1 MLPRMP
7 NRLARESSPYLRQ
20 HANNPVD
27 WYPWGDEA
35 FEKARREDRPVFLS
49 IGYSSCH
56 WCHVMERE
64 SFENEEIARFLNSH
78 WVSIKVDREERPD
91 VDDVYMT
98 AVQLTSGRGGWP
110 LSAFLLPDRRPF
122 FAGTY
127 FPPDDRHGR
136 PGFLSLLRRLDAAWR
151 EKREDLEGRAV
162 EIAREVVAASGL
174 AARGAPEPL
183 SLGSLGLLG
192 AALSRLFDSEHGGFG
207 DAPKFPPHLALAW
220 LLRRGAA
227 GDAAARAMAEAT
239 LEAMA
244 LGGIRDHLGGGFH
257 RYSTDAEWF
266 LPHFEK
272 MLTDNAQLLAVYARA
287 YALTGRDLFHR
298 VARETGE
305 YLLREMTGPEG
316 GFFAATDADSEGEE
330 GKYFVWDP
338 SEIQD
343 VLGKDDGKYF
353 CEWYGVRPEGN
364 FRDEATGRFTGRSIL
379 FLSKKISVLD
389 EERLAPL
396 RAALLAARARR
407 VPPALD
413 DKRVAGW
420 NALAVSGLAIAGRI
434 LNEVRFLDAAPGGAR
449 FLLEDCRDASGRLQR
464 SFKDG
469 AAKIPAFLEDEAYL
483 AHALLDLAEADDEG
497 GPGVWWDEAVTAA
510 DSMRERFRRKGGPG
524 FTFSGDGNETLLVNG
539 RDLFD
544 KATPS
549 GSGAAAWALARL
561 ALKTG
566 DRQLAREAREAV
578 DEVSWLMARS
588 PHGTESWFFAYET
601 LLEFE
606 DKYGLLPLS
615 DAGEALRPAIGPG
628 DSGFSLKVNKAA
640 AGTAPKR
647 VEVTSPAGELSV
659 SFPSKHRAK
668 RGTASRLA
676 LTFHVAEGWH
686 LQGPDGLRIEA
697 SGGSG
702 SELTFEEILLPAP
715 SRIED
720 RGGEAVP
727 GWHGTF
733 EANLSFLFSRFATR
747 GTRDVSVNVRYRACG
762 EGACRPEAALLLSI
776 PVEVA

>member
-1 MLPRMP
+1 MP

-64 SFENEEIARFLNSH
+64 SFENEEIARFLNTH

-110 LSAFLLPDRRPF
+110 LSAFLLPDKRPF

-136 PGFLSLLRRLDAAWR
+136 PGFFSVLRRLDAAWR
-151 EKREDLEGRAV
+151 EKREDLESGAA
-162 EIAREVVAASGL
+162 EIASEVVAASGL
-174 AARGAPEPL
+174 AGRGAPEPL
-183 SLGSLGLLG
+183 SPRSLGLLG
-192 AALSRLFDSEHGGFG
+192 AALSRLFDPDHGGFG

-227 GDAAARAMAEAT
+227 GDAAALAMAEAT

-272 MLTDNAQLLAVYARA
+272 MLTDNAQLLGVYARA
-287 YALTGRDLFHR
+287 YALTGNDLYRR

-316 GFFAATDADSEGEE
+316 GFYAATDADSEGEE

-338 SEIQD
+338 SEIREL
-343 VLGKDDGKYF
+343 LGEEDGKYF
-353 CEWYGVRPEGN
+353 CEFYCVRPEGN
-364 FRDEATGRFTGRSIL
+364 FRDEATGRFMGRSIL
-379 FLSKKISVLD
+379 FLSKRIPAID

-396 RAALLAARARR
+396 RAALLAARSRR

-413 DKRVAGW
+413 DKRIAGW
-420 NALAVSGLAIAGRI
+420 IALAVSGLAIAGRI
-434 LNEVRFLDAAPGGAR
+434 LNEVRFLDAARGGAR
-449 FLLEDCRDASGRLQR
+449 FLLEDCRDGAGRLQR
-464 SFKDG
+464 TWKDG
-469 AAKIPAFLEDEAYL
+469 VAKIPAFLEDEAFFV
-483 AHALLDLAEADDEG
+483 HALLDLSEGDDEG
-497 GPGVWWDEAVTAA
+497 GPGVWRDEAVAAA
-510 DSMRERFRRKGGPG
+510 DSMRARFKRKDGPG

-566 DRQLAREAREAV
+566 ERELAREAGEAA
-578 DEVSWLMARS
+578 DEVSWLMTRS
-588 PHGTESWFFAYET
+588 PHGTESWFFTYET

-606 DKYGLLPLS
+606 EKYGLLPRVS
-615 DAGEALRPAIGPG
+615 TGEAMRWAVGPG

-640 AGTAPKR
+640 AGAAPGR
-647 VEVTSPAGELSV
+647 VEVASPEGAVQV
-659 SFPSKHRAK
+659 SFLSKHRAQ
-668 RGTASRLA
+668 RGTVSRIS
-676 LTFHVAEGWH
+676 LTLKIKEGWH

-697 SGGSG
+697 SVGSG
-702 SELTFEEILLPAP
+702 SEFTFEEILLPAP
-715 SRIED
+715 SHIED
-720 RGGEAVP
+720 TSGEAVS

-733 EANLSFLFSRFATR
+733 EANLSFSVSPSATR
-747 GTRDVSVNVRYRACG
+747 GTRDVNVRVRYRACG
-762 EGACRPEAALLLSI
+762 EGVCRPEAALLLSV